1 MNMNEETYDCGCIN
15 HGDDE
20 AVQCESCGYISCLD
34 CHHINSQ
41 SMNVKEWKC
50 YEEYGCNKGRSNSP
64 TQGSS
69 QSTTIWFQTLS
80 NETL

>member
-1 MNMNEETYDCGCIN
+1 MNMNEENYDCGCIN

-34 CHHINSQ
+34 CHHVNSQ

-50 YEEYGCNKGRSNSP
+50 YKEYGCNK
-64 TQGSS
+64 
-69 QSTTIWFQTLS
+69 
-80 NETL
+80 EEE